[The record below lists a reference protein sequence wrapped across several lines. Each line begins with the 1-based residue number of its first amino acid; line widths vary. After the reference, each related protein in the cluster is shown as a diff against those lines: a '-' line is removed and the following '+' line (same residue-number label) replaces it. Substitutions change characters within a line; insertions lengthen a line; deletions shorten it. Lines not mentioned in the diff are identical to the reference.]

1 MTADDGSDTN
11 EELHT
16 ELRDIQTELT
26 RLQSRVDSIESQLD
40 TEKPNANTKTVTP
53 KEETQNT
60 DSAIAAVETT
70 GSEPTETDA
79 TSSTKKSLPNIE
91 FELGIKALGFAGGT
105 ALVVATV
112 FLVQLAINRGYIGP
126 LARVLIAT
134 SVGLGML
141 VGGRYLTWN
150 ETLTPWG
157 GIISGAGF
165 PIAYIAIFGAYAS
178 SAYRA
183 AIGTPFEL
191 MLGGITVLTA
201 ATGIEASYR
210 RNQHLTTLAVLFGWV
225 TVGATLWNETVF
237 PMQGYFVGMLSAVV
251 FLTWKRPWTGPL
263 GISIVPAYVFL
274 YILFEHRN
282 ITSEWIVVISIL
294 ALFVV
299 ATVAIEL
306 RRNADP
312 LGANTLTTTNLLQPL
327 NLLAASIFLE
337 QTVVDSE
344 MLLGV
349 SYIVIGAT
357 LTAVFFIATEIRQ
370 KDALSEPYLAFIII
384 GSGLATAGDE
394 FVRITGITV
403 LAIAALITAT
413 QLSNSRLEVAGHI
426 AASATFLYSLIVV
439 NVTTGFS
446 ILPFDVETTQALLYG
461 FLVGVYY
468 TIAGT
473 MRNTALIRDRNIP
486 TISSTLSILY
496 GWIGT
501 IALVFLCTIVFSGY
515 LLSSAWGII
524 GFSSIVVGSRYNRTQ
539 PRIQGMMLLGITTL
553 KVFVVD
559 TAGLDPVPRILSL
572 VALGTI
578 LLITSYFYTK
588 TQTEYSL
595 PLQQE

>member
-1 MTADDGSDTN
+1 MTADDRSDTN
-11 EELHT
+11 EELRT
-16 ELRDIQTELT
+16 ELRNIQTELT
-26 RLQSRVDSIESQLD
+26 RLQSRVDSIENQLE
-40 TEKPNANTKTVTP
+40 TENPSANTKTVTP
-53 KEETQNT
+53 EKETQNT
-60 DSAIAAVETT
+60 DSATAAVETT
-70 GSEPTETDA
+70 GSG
-79 TSSTKKSLPNIE
+79 STKTESTDNKKSHPNIE

-112 FLVQLAINRGYIGP
+112 FLVQLAISRGYIGP

-157 GIISGAGF
+157 RIISGAGF
-165 PIAYIAIFGAYAS
+165 PIAYIAIFGSYAS

-191 MLGGITVLTA
+191 MLGSITVLTA
-201 ATGIEASYR
+201 ATAIEASYR

-225 TVGATLWNETVF
+225 TVGATLWNGAVF
-237 PMQGYFVGMLSAVV
+237 PMRGYFVGMLSGVV
-251 FLTWKRPWTGPL
+251 LLVWKRPWTGPL
-263 GISIVPAYVFL
+263 AISIIPAYVFL
-274 YILFEHRN
+274 YILFEQLN
-282 ITSEWIVVISIL
+282 ITAEWIVAISIL

-312 LGANTLTTTNLLQPL
+312 VEANTPTTTNLIQPL
-327 NLLAASIFLE
+327 NLLGASIFL
-337 QTVVDSE
+337 QLTVVDSE

-349 SYIVIGAT
+349 SYIAIGAT
-357 LTAVFFIATEIRQ
+357 LTAVFFVATEIRQ
-370 KDALSEPYLAFIII
+370 KDAIPEPYLAFLAI
-384 GSGLATAGDE
+384 GGGLATAGDE
-394 FVRITGITV
+394 FALITGITV

-439 NVTTGFS
+439 YASTGFS
-446 ILPFDVETTQALLYG
+446 ILPFDVETVRALLCG
-461 FLVGVYY
+461 FLVVAYY

-473 MRNTALIRDRNIP
+473 MQTTSLIRDRNIP
-486 TISSTLSILY
+486 TMSRNLSMLY
-496 GWIGT
+496 SWIGT
-501 IALVFLCTIVFSGY
+501 IVLVLLCEIVLSGY

-524 GFSSIVVGSRYNRTQ
+524 GFSSIVVGSRYSLTQ
-539 PRIQGMMLLGITTL
+539 LRIQGMTLLGITTL

-572 VALGTI
+572 VVLGTI

-588 TQTEYSL
+588 TQTEFSL
-595 PLQQE
+595 SLRQG